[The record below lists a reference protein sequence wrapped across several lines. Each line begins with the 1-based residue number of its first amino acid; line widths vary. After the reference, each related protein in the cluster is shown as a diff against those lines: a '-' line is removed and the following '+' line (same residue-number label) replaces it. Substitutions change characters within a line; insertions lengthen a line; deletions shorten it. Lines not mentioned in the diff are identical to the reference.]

1 MITDDKV
8 WQKLKDI
15 LNLMEDEMSVGS
27 FLDALVLAQCT
38 ILSVVPTHTPI
49 REIAE
54 EIREKIIANT
64 TFIKA
69 RNDINPQDQE
79 KAEKRDSQ

>member
-8 WQKLKDI
+8 WQKSEEI
-15 LNLMEDEMSVGS
+15 LNLMEDGMSVGS

-38 ILSVVPTHTPI
+38 ILSLAPTHKAI

-64 TFIKA
+64 TFIKT
-69 RNDINPQDQE
+69 
-79 KAEKRDSQ
+79 

>member
-8 WQKLKDI
+8 WQKSKDI
-15 LNLMEDEMSVGS
+15 LKLMEDGMSVGS

-38 ILSVVPTHTPI
+38 ILAVVPTHKAI

-64 TFIKA
+64 TLIKT
-69 RNDINPQDQE
+69 RNDINPQD
-79 KAEKRDSQ
+79 